1 MAQALKEVMDQ
12 DLIAVLDQAG
22 ECQHDSE
29 GRPRKGDWMQTY
41 TGRAFWPLD
50 PRADEVAIE
59 DIAHALS
66 LQCRFA
72 GHCLWHY
79 SVAQHSVLV
88 ARSIRAKGLALELVV
103 WGLLHDAA
111 EAYLVDLPRPVKGV
125 VQGYREAEA
134 GVLRAVAEHFGLDTG
149 LAGLE
154 VVHLAD
160 NEALATEKRDVMAP
174 CDRQWAP
181 LPDPWADRIERWSP
195 DEAMRAFMDLAVELG
210 LAPRAIPLGSV

>member
-1 MAQALKEVMDQ
+1 MDQ

-59 DIAHALS
+59 DIAHSLS

-72 GHCLWHY
+72 GHCRFHY

-88 ARSIRAKGLALELVV
+88 ARSIRAKGLAPELVV

-134 GVLRAVAEHFGLDTG
+134 GVLRAVAEHFGLVTG
-149 LAGLE
+149 LVGLE

-160 NEALATEKRDVMAP
+160 NTALATEKRDVMDKP
-174 CDRQWAP
+174 RREWAP
-181 LPDPWADRIERWSP
+181 LPDPWPERIERWQP
-195 DEAMRAFMDLAVELG
+195 RVAELEFLQMAVKLNLKGAVESLRVM
-210 LAPRAIPLGSV
+210 A